1 MKYFMGV
8 DIGSVSTKVV
18 LISANEGIKIVASKV
33 APTGVR
39 GNEVANKLIDEILME
54 VNLKR
59 DDLSLILATGYG
71 RINVDFTDITKTEI
85 SCHAKGAKYLFPNV
99 HTIIDIGGQ
108 DSKAIRVG
116 DMGEVLDFAMNDKCA
131 AGTGRFLEVMSHALQ
146 EKLDNFG
153 ILHKEAKNTVEITS
167 ICTVFAESEVVSL
180 LAEGKDKKDVIK
192 GINYSVAK
200 RALSLMKRVGI
211 KEEIVMTGGVAKNSG
226 VVMALED
233 LLKLKINIPEHPQ
246 IMGALGAALFAKE
259 MMEVK
264 SGRDN

>member
-18 LISANEGIKIVASKV
+18 LIHANEEIKIVASKV

-59 DDLSLILATGYG
+59 EDLSVILATGYG

-85 SCHAKGAKYLFPNV
+85 SCHAKGAKYFFPNV

-153 ILHKEAKNTVEITS
+153 VLHKEAKNMVEITS

-180 LAEGKDKKDVIK
+180 LAEGKDKKDIIK

-226 VVMALED
+226 VVMAIED
-233 LLKLKINIPEHPQ
+233 LLKLKISIPEHPQ

-259 MMEVK
+259 TMEVK

>member
-1 MKYFMGV
+1 MSYFMGV

-18 LISANEGIKIVASKV
+18 LISVNDKIQIITSRI
-33 APTGVR
+33 APTGIR
-39 GNEVANKLIDEILME
+39 GNEVANKLIDEILNE
-54 VNLKR
+54 L
-59 DDLSLILATGYG
+59 DLNREDVSLILATGYG
-71 RINVDFTDITKTEI
+71 RINVDFTDRTKTEI
-85 SCHAKGAKYLFPNV
+85 SCHAKGAKYFYPGV

-108 DSKAIRVG
+108 DIKAIKVG
-116 DMGEVLDFAMNDKCA
+116 DLGEILDFAMNDKCA

-153 ILHKEAKNTVEITS
+153 ILHREAKKTVEITS

-180 LAEGKDKKDVIK
+180 LAEGKDKKEIIK

-200 RALSLMKRVGI
+200 RALSLIKRVGI
-211 KEEIVMTGGVAKNSG
+211 REDIVMTGGVAKNSG

-233 LLKLKINIPEHPQ
+233 LLGLKINIPEYPQ

-259 MMEVK
+259 AMEVK